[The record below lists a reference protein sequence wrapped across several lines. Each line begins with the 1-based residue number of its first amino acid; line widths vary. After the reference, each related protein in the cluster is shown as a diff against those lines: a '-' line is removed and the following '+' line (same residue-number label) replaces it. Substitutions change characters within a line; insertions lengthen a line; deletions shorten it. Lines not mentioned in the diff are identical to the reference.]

1 MEKQNQNRP
10 IGARN
15 HKPKCACGLCL
26 RIRTQTATA
35 AQQEIAGRKVR
46 RRVTPRNRRFVQEFS
61 EPQSPGHRCAAKA
74 AQLAGYSSDSAGD
87 IGAQLLC
94 SEQVQV
100 LIGAALEKQGIT
112 SELIFAGLKDGL
124 PAEEVKL
131 TTRDGKFSDER
142 RIPDW
147 HARAK
152 FQEMTHRLR
161 GDWPKEQQVQ
171 QAALIIKLPSDA
183 NLFAETLSTMNQG
196 R

>member
-1 MEKQNQNRP
+1 
-10 IGARN
+10 
-15 HKPKCACGLCL
+15 
-26 RIRTQTATA
+26 
-35 AQQEIAGRKVR
+35 
-46 RRVTPRNRRFVQEFS
+46 
-61 EPQSPGHRCAAKA
+61 
-74 AQLAGYSSDSAGD
+74 
-87 IGAQLLC
+87 
-94 SEQVQV
+94 VQV